1 MVFVLS
7 QSLHLSDLPIGVDA
21 EVSAVRLPEESEQ
34 AGHDRHDI
42 LLRLIEIGF
51 VPGERVRV
59 VAVGHPGRE
68 PIAVRLGGTTFALRR
83 FEAEQIQVQVL
94 ANLASAAVAGVA
106 S

>member
-1 MVFVLS
+1 MSGPLN
-7 QSLHLSDLPIGVDA
+7 LSDLPIGAPADVL
-21 EVSAVRLPEESEQ
+21 AVRLPENPDAVSAE
-34 AGHDRHDI
+34 DRDI

-68 PIAVRLGGTTFALRR
+68 PIAVRIGGTMFALRR
-83 FEAEQIQVQVL
+83 FEADLIQVQVC
-94 ANLASAAVAGVA
+94 ASGAVAAVAGVG